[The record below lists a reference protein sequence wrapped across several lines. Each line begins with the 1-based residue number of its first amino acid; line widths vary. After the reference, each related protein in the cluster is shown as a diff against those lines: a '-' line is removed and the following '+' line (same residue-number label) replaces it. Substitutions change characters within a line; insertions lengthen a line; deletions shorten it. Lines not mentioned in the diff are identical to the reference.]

1 MNLRDT
7 PREPFLNLTASAL
20 SVPEHVYQDAV
31 RKYEDVGDWL
41 ADERSGLRGFQ
52 PRVYVQGSFRL
63 GTAVRPLTDKGEYD
77 IDLVCALEIPKENT
91 TQAELKNRV
100 GARLQERED
109 LAAMLEER
117 RRCWR
122 LDYESEAAVPAF
134 HVDVLPAIPNRRLS
148 ETAILLSDKDLH
160 RWQQSDP
167 KAYAEWFF
175 NKLEPVLSEARDAL
189 AKSRNVD
196 VEEVQDWELGTPLQ
210 VAIQLLKRHRDV
222 YFESMPDEKPVSII
236 ITTLAAQAY
245 RGETDLAI
253 TVNNICQE
261 ILMKW
266 GNPPFPHKRDDLWWV
281 ASPVD
286 AGENFADKWNEHP
299 ERGQAFQKWIT
310 EAADDFERINL
321 ATDPSELIHKS
332 LRTQLPTTRKGSTT
346 LAKSWGGRAAG
357 LPSHVEPIQW
367 ESRRSGQ
374 ASIKATLHRQENGV
388 SLGPMPKRTKK
399 GLHIRFEVSTD
410 VPEPFEVHWQVVN
423 TGAEAESAGGLRGGF
438 YRGETHA
445 PRVRW
450 ERTQYKG
457 THWVE
462 AFVVKDS
469 VCVAQAKKYV
479 NIR

>member
-1 MNLRDT
+1 MNLRDV
-7 PREPFLNLTASAL
+7 PREPFLELSASTL

-41 ADERSGLRGFQ
+41 ADENSDLRQFQ

-63 GTAVRPLTDKGEYD
+63 GTAVRPIRDTDEYD
-77 IDLVCALEIPKENT
+77 IDLVCALEIAKEET
-91 TQAELKNRV
+91 TQATLKKRV
-100 GARLQERED
+100 GDRLRERDD

-122 LDYESEAAVPAF
+122 LDYEREAAVPAF
-134 HVDVLPAIPNRRLS
+134 HMDVLPAIPNKLLS

-175 NKLEPVLSEARDAL
+175 GKLEPLLSETRDAL

-196 VEEVQDWELGTPLQ
+196 VEDVQDWELGTPLQ

-222 YFESMPDEKPVSII
+222 HFESMPDEKPVSII
-236 ITTLAAQAY
+236 ITTLAAHAY
-245 RGETDLAI
+245 RGERDLAS
-253 TVNNICQE
+253 TVNNIIEQ
-261 ILMKW
+261 IVGRW
-266 GNPPFPHKRDDLWWV
+266 GVAPFPHKRDDLWWV

-299 ERGQAFQKWIT
+299 ERRRAFRKWI
-310 EAADDFERINL
+310 EQAARDFENIML
-321 ATDPSELIHKS
+321 GPDPGEVIRKS
-332 LRTQLPTTRKGSTT
+332 LRTQLPTSPNRGTT
-346 LAKSWGGRAAG
+346 LAKSGSRWAAG
-357 LPSHVEPIQW
+357 LPTHVEPMRW
-367 ESRRSGQ
+367 ESRLSGQ
-374 ASIKATLHRQENGV
+374 ASIKATLHRHENGPA
-388 SLGPMPKRTKK
+388 LGPMPKWTRK
-399 GLHIRFEVSTD
+399 GLHIRFEVITN

-423 TGAEAESAGGLRGGF
+423 TGAEAESDDGLRGGF
-438 YRGETHA
+438 YVGETFA

-450 ERTQYKG
+450 ERTRYKG

-462 AFVVKDS
+462 AFIVKDS
-469 VCVAQAKKYV
+469 VSVAQARKYV